1 MVMQQDQLRM
11 ALREL
16 NGERDCR
23 FIFEGTIEQLN
34 VRNALLIPEEPD
46 GLVKVSDG
54 KKVYVLDAERVMWLE
69 IG

>member
-1 MVMQQDQLRM
+1 MKQDQLRQ

-23 FIFEGTIEQLN
+23 FVFEGTIEQLI

-54 KKVYVLDAERVMWLE
+54 KKVFLLDAERIMWIE

>member
-1 MVMQQDQLRM
+1 M

>member
-1 MVMQQDQLRM
+1 MQQDQLRQ

-23 FIFEGTIEQLN
+23 FIFEGTIEQLI

-54 KKVYVLDAERVMWLE
+54 KKVYILDAGRIMWFE